1 MRIIAVLL
9 SILFAIAQFLIAWY
23 WSQAVAVEQFESV
36 FASIYGG
43 VPAWSAMA
51 FSIGP
56 GWFVAPLLIG
66 VFLIAA
72 FFNNNLRTYLGRV
85 SLAAFLITGL
95 MVYAM
100 YPVHLMLSV
109 PV

>member
-1 MRIIAVLL
+1 MKIIAVLL
-9 SILFAIAQFLIAWY
+9 SILFAAAQSLIAWY
-23 WSQAVAVEQFESV
+23 WSEVTVRQFESV
-36 FASIYGG
+36 FTSMYGG

-56 GWFVAPLLIG
+56 GWLVSPLLIG

-72 FFNNNLRTYLGRV
+72 LFNSNLRAYLVRV
-85 SLAAFLITGL
+85 SLASCLIAGL
-95 MVYAM
+95 MAYAM

-109 PV
+109 PF

>member
-1 MRIIAVLL
+1 M
-9 SILFAIAQFLIAWY
+9 
-23 WSQAVAVEQFESV
+23 
-36 FASIYGG
+36 YGG
-43 VPAWSAMA
+43 VPAWSAVA

-56 GWFVAPLLIG
+56 GWFFAPLLIG

-72 FFNNNLRTYLGRV
+72 LFNNNLRAYLGLV
-85 SLAAFLITGL
+85 SLAACLITGL

-100 YPVHLMLSV
+100 YPIHLMLSV